1 MNGGAVDFHRLS
13 DDQTRMTLTLDY
25 DPQGFLE
32 SVGDALG
39 FMDRRG
45 WRPKRFN
52 SSSSRVA
59 PRPADGVAR
68 SKIALTR
75 RCSAAH
81 SGAS

>member
-39 FMDRRG
+39 FMDRRMQSDL
-45 WRPKRFN
+45 KRFKQFIE
-52 SSSSRVA
+52 SRGA
-59 PRPADGVAR
+59 KTGAWRGTIEDRPHTT
-68 SKIALTR
+68 L
-75 RCSAAH
+75 
-81 SGAS
+81 